1 MSNLTRA
8 MMMGAA
14 GAASD
19 PTYVDDVFS
28 TALYTGNASSNTVPS
43 GLDFTEGSWLSWIK
57 LRNGS
62 DSHFLSDST
71 QKTGVCFDS
80 FASDR
85 TYGKQTQET
94 TGINAVG
101 ASSYSI
107 QGSNAQVNGNT
118 KKYVSWN
125 FKAAPGFFDIVG
137 PWTGNGSGS
146 GTTRTFSH
154 NLGSTPALIIFKKTS
169 HTDNWFV
176 FHKDQTSSSYYLML
190 DQTVGESNAGTSLW
204 SATDTTLTIADDLN
218 LNILNQTSIAYLFAS
233 DDAQFG
239 TDGDESIIKCGKFEA
254 VPGTAVNLG
263 FEPQFLLVK
272 TIDSTRGWFLID
284 NMRGVGATTN
294 SNSEYLF
301 ANTAGSDDDNRSIFI
316 TPTGFEVAT
325 STSFANNTHIYM
337 AIRRPHKPPTAGT
350 EVYKT
355 VQNNTTLINGTVVD
369 FGFTPD
375 MHIAS
380 RTTTGMAHWITAR
393 LTGGR
398 YMFTSSAS
406 NEGAS
411 LSSYNKGQTTVEYTG
426 TAANDSGTYLHH
438 GFKRTP
444 GFMDV
449 VTFSG
454 TGSNLAVNHNL
465 DAIPE
470 LILHKNRT
478 SSTNWIVST
487 TPLYSSGKILNLSSN
502 GGPFGGGTGFMTSTP
517 TASQISLSSSSST
530 VNASGN
536 NYIQY
541 LFATLPGISKVGSY
555 SGNTGYAVNVNC
567 GFTNGAR
574 FIMIKRIDEDVT
586 GDWYVWDSVRGIVSG
601 NDPYLQLNNADNQ
614 VTNTDYVD
622 PNIYGFT
629 VTSSAPAALNT
640 SGGTYLFLAI
650 A

>member
-1 MSNLTRA
+1 MSVIGSNVLA
-8 MMMGAA
+8 GASGAA
-14 GAASD
+14 GGGD
-19 PTYVDDVFS
+19 PLYVDDVFS

-337 AIRRPHKPPTAGT
+337 AIRRPHKPPEVGTDVFAMDTFGGTSPSPPTYTSGFPVDFVLHREINASMNWNASTRKTGLTRLRIPANYAELSDTTAKFDQNNGFKDAAGT
-350 EVYKT
+350 
-355 VQNNTTLINGTVVD
+355 L
-369 FGFTPD
+369 
-375 MHIAS
+375 
-380 RTTTGMAHWITAR
+380 TAWQAW
-393 LTGGR
+393 
-398 YMFTSSAS
+398 M
-406 NEGAS
+406 
-411 LSSYNKGQTTVEYTG
+411 
-426 TAANDSGTYLHH
+426 
-438 GFKRTP
+438 FKRAP
-444 GFMDV
+444 GFFDV
-449 VTFSG
+449 ISYDG
-454 TGSNLAVNHNL
+454 TGSNNASINHGL
-465 DAIPE
+465 GVVPE
-470 LILHKNRT
+470 MFWIKRRT
-478 SSTNWIVST
+478 GSSTWAIYHKDVGAG
-487 TPLYSSGKILNLSSN
+487 YSLMFDDSDPSPGDIWQD
-502 GGPFGGGTGFMTSTP
+502 TGVPTSTQFF
-517 TASQISLSSSSST
+517 THDSARTNSASNT
-530 VNASGN
+530 YTG
-536 NYIQY
+536 YF
-541 LFATLPGISKVGSY
+541 FATLPGISKVGSY
-555 SGNTGYAVNVNC
+555 SGNTGYAVNVDC

-574 FIMIKRIDEDVT
+574 FLLIKRTDIVST
-586 GDWYVWDSVRGIVSG
+586 GEWYVWDTLRGIVSG
-601 NDPYLQLNNADNQ
+601 NDSYLLLSNQ
-614 VTNTDYVD
+614 AAEVTNTDYVD
-622 PNIYGFT
+622 PLSTGFT
-629 VTSSAPAALNT
+629 VTSSAPAALNAT
-640 SGGTYLFLAI
+640 GGTYIFLAI